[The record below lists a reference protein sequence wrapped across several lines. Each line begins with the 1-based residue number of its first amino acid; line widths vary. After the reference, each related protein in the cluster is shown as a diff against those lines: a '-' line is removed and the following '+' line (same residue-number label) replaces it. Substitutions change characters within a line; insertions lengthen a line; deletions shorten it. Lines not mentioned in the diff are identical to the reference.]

1 MADQVGARL
10 ATNTA
15 DKALAFYSLHAIIA
29 VGFGVGRR
37 WLVIIRHWGSLV
49 KIQSTGNTSCSSD
62 TQSTS

>member
-29 VGFGVGRR
+29 VEFTIADPNDGGMLDVVGFDASAPQLIGEFAAG
-37 WLVIIRHWGSLV
+37 
-49 KIQSTGNTSCSSD
+49 KI
-62 TQSTS
+62 